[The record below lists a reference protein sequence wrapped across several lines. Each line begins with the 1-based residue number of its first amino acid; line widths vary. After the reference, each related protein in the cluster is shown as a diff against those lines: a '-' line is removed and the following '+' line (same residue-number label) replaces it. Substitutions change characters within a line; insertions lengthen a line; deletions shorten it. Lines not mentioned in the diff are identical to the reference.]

1 MVGDGWP
8 GCHNGDGLP
17 GAILGTASEDA
28 IV

>member
-8 GCHNGDGLP
+8 GCHNGDGWP
-17 GAILGTASEDA
+17 GAILGTVSEDT